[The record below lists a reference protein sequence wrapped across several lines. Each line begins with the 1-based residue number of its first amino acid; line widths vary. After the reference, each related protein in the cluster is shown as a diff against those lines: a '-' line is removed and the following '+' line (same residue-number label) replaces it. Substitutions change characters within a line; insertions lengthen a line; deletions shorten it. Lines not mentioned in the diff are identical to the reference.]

1 MPQQIGGISHFDKA
15 ELHAILQDPAN
26 DIVVIDVREPF
37 EYEAA
42 HIPGVPLIPMGEIPY
57 RLDEL
62 DPEQE
67 YVLVCRSGS
76 RSYEVARYL
85 QAQGF
90 TRVHNFLGGML
101 GWDLEVMTE
110 LEDDVSH

>member
-1 MPQQIGGISHFDKA
+1 MPQMIGGISHLDKA
-15 ELHAILQDPAN
+15 ELQAVLQDPASET
-26 DIVVIDVREPF
+26 VVIDVREPF

-42 HIPGVPLIPMGEIPY
+42 HIPGVPLIPMGEIPD
-57 RLDEL
+57 RLEEL

-67 YVLVCRSGS
+67 YVFVCRSGS

-101 GWDLEVMTE
+101 GWDLEVE
-110 LEDDVSH
+110 SGLDDDSSQ

>member
-1 MPQQIGGISHFDKA
+1 MPQLIGGISHFDKA
-15 ELHAILQDPAN
+15 ELHAILQDPAS

-57 RLDEL
+57 RLEEL

-90 TRVHNFLGGML
+90 TRIHNFLGGML
-101 GWDLEVMTE
+101 GWDLEVTSG
-110 LEDDVSH
+110 LEEDASH

>member
-1 MPQQIGGISHFDKA
+1 MPQLIGGVSHFDKA
-15 ELHAILQDPAN
+15 ELHAILQDPAS

-57 RLDEL
+57 RLEEL

-90 TRVHNFLGGML
+90 TRAHNFLGGML
-101 GWDLEVMTE
+101 GWDLEVTSG
-110 LEDDVSH
+110 LEEDASH

>member
-1 MPQQIGGISHFDKA
+1 MPQLIGGISHFDKA
-15 ELHAILQDPAN
+15 ELHAILQDPAS

-42 HIPGVPLIPMGEIPY
+42 HIPGVPLIPMGEIPH
-57 RLDEL
+57 RLEEL
-62 DPEQE
+62 EPEQE

-101 GWDLEVMTE
+101 GWDHEVTSGLEE
-110 LEDDVSH
+110 DVSH